1 MPQIVNTIQ
10 AILIFQIARLVKI
23 IVPNGTEKLNSKL
36 RKLEVCAKIS
46 DGSLLRSM
54 LLIFGLTFP
63 ERYMIKKTAKIV
75 RKTGSWR
82 RFMKPIRAMV
92 KVAQKAI
99 LLTDSLLK

>member
-54 LLIFGLTFP
+54 
-63 ERYMIKKTAKIV
+63 IKKTAKIV

-99 LLTDSLLK
+99 LLTESLLK